1 MLYHIFSL
9 LAFTLVGEC
18 SVAVTAA
25 DPLTD
30 TDNFWLPTWTKD
42 WRLSRHSLGLWCQSG
57 TVVAYNLLQSER
69 LLDSW
74 FLQSESAERPCWSE
88 FAAYLGLA
96 ALSELDNMDALPPTL
111 TPPRGRCPILD
122 LTLFGD
128 HL

>member
-1 MLYHIFSL
+1 M
-9 LAFTLVGEC
+9 
-18 SVAVTAA
+18 
-25 DPLTD
+25 
-30 TDNFWLPTWTKD
+30 
-42 WRLSRHSLGLWCQSG
+42 
-57 TVVAYNLLQSER
+57 AYNLLQSER

-74 FLQSESAERPCWSE
+74 FLQSENAERPCWSE

-111 TPPRGRCPILD
+111 TPPRRRCPILD